1 MEKTKELVVDIIKG
15 LVSVPD
21 EVEIFVSDVADEAGN
36 IKQINVKV
44 AKEDVGLC
52 IGEKGQNAEALRRI
66 IGLIGFK
73 QTGER
78 VYVRIDSPKIP
89 KKHFDYNETK

>member
-1 MEKTKELVVDIIKG
+1 MDKTQELVLDIIKG
-15 LVSVPD
+15 IVSIPD
-21 EVEIFVSDVADEAGN
+21 EVEIFISDIADDKGA

-44 AKEDVGLC
+44 AKADVGLC

-66 IGLIGFK
+66 IGLIGFQ

-89 KKHFDYNETK
+89 KKHFEYSV